1 MNEASMAGPNFRY
14 THYDLKPQRAGT
26 IIEVTLN
33 GVNNVRL
40 MTAANYQRFTEQL
53 DFKFVGGVAKKSP
66 LRIAVPENGH
76 WHLVVDMEGHHALA
90 ESSVRLVAAPGQ
102 AQKPGIARAS

>member
-1 MNEASMAGPNFRY
+1 MEGPNFRY

-33 GVNNVRL
+33 GVHNVRL

-53 DFKFVGGVAKKSP
+53 DFKFVAGVAKKSP